1 MALRLSFKRFYPMNV
16 TAPAE
21 TIAAI
26 ATAPGQGGISI
37 VRISGP
43 QSLAIADAVFRCR
56 SPLPSQRAAFTFVPG
71 HVVDADGRAM
81 DEALLLV
88 FRAPHSFTREDVV
101 EIQGHGGPAVT
112 RQVLRRVL
120 EAGARPAEPGEF
132 TRRAFL
138 NGRLDLVQAEAV
150 LDLIRARTD
159 RAASAALDQLQGGLT
174 HKITPLYEAI
184 LMLAANL
191 EATLDF
197 SDQDLP
203 EGVLDGLA
211 ERIAGQAISIE
222 SVLAS
227 WNEGHL
233 LRDGATVVI
242 AGRPNVGKST
252 LLNAL
257 LGHERAIVSEQPGTT
272 RDTIEEDLVLEGIA
286 LNIVDTAGLRET
298 ACAIEQEG
306 IRRTED
312 RLSRADLYIY
322 VVDASQEIDG
332 EDIKRM
338 ASLDKARCLVLANK
352 QDLAPAVSPALPF
365 GYEVIE
371 TSLKLGTGLDK
382 LREALVRCLHA
393 GSVQSVQHAAISERH
408 RILLASALGDVREA
422 RRMLADGK
430 TGDPSLA
437 AQALREGVA
446 ALGQI
451 IGRDYHE
458 ELLDSI
464 FSRFC
469 IGK

>member
-1 MALRLSFKRFYPMNV
+1 MQLNLD
-16 TAPAE
+16 
-21 TIAAI
+21 TIAAV

-37 VRISGP
+37 VRVSGP
-43 QSLAIADAVFRCR
+43 DSLAVADAVFRCAGPR
-56 SPLPSQRAAFTFVPG
+56 PSQRAAFTFVPG
-71 HVVDADGRAM
+71 HVVESTGREI
-81 DEALLLV
+81 DEALLLI

-112 RQVLRRVL
+112 REVLRRVL
-120 EAGARPAEPGEF
+120 EAGARSAEPGEF

-138 NGRLDLVQAEAV
+138 HGRIDLVQAEAV

-159 RAASAALDQLQGGLT
+159 RAAAAALDQLQGGLT
-174 HKITPLYEAI
+174 RRLTSIYEG
-184 LMLAANL
+184 LLLLAANL

-203 EGVLDGLA
+203 DDVLSGIA
-211 ERIAGQAISIE
+211 ERIAGQEDGIKSM
-222 SVLAS
+222 LAS

-257 LGHERAIVSEQPGTT
+257 LGRNRAIVSDQPGTT
-272 RDTIEEDLVLEGIA
+272 RDTIEEGLVLQGIA
-286 LNIVDTAGLRET
+286 LNLVDTAGLRET
-298 ACAIEQEG
+298 DCVIEQEG

-312 RLSRADLYIY
+312 RLRQADLYVY
-322 VVDASQEIDG
+322 VVDASQPLVD
-332 EDIKRM
+332 EDNKRI
-338 ASLDKARCLVLANK
+338 SGLDPTRCVVVVNK
-352 QDLAPAVSPALPF
+352 QDLAGSVPPALPP
-365 GYEVIE
+365 GYTVIPTTL
-371 TSLKLGTGLDK
+371 TSGTGLDK
-382 LREALVRCLHA
+382 LREALVRHLHA
-393 GSVQSVQHAAISERH
+393 GAVSSAQHAAISERH
-408 RILLASALGDVREA
+408 RQLLSTALRHVGEATGLLAGRGP
-422 RRMLADGK
+422 AD
-430 TGDPSLA
+430 PALA
-437 AQALREGVA
+437 AQALREAVSA
-446 ALGQI
+446 VGQI

>member
-1 MALRLSFKRFYPMNV
+1 MQPNLD
-16 TAPAE
+16 
-21 TIAAI
+21 TIAAV

-43 QSLAIADAVFRCR
+43 ESLKVADAVFRCAGPR
-56 SPLPSQRAAFTFVPG
+56 PSQRAAFTFVPG
-71 HVVDADGRAM
+71 QVVESDGREI

-101 EIQGHGGPAVT
+101 ELQGHGGPAVT

-120 EAGARPAEPGEF
+120 DAGARAAEPGEF

-138 NGRLDLVQAEAV
+138 HGRIDLVQAEAV

-159 RAASAALDQLQGGLT
+159 RAAAAALDQLQGGLT
-174 HKITPLYEAI
+174 RQLTFIYEG
-184 LMLAANL
+184 LLLLAANL

-197 SDQDLP
+197 SDQELP
-203 EGVLDGLA
+203 DDVLNGIA
-211 ERIAGQAISIE
+211 ERIAGQEDGIKSL
-222 SVLAS
+222 LAS

-257 LGHERAIVSEQPGTT
+257 LGRNRAIVSDQPGTT
-272 RDTIEEDLVLEGIA
+272 RDTIEEGLVLQGIA
-286 LNIVDTAGLRET
+286 LNVVDTAGLRET
-298 ACAIEQEG
+298 DCAIEQEG

-322 VVDASQEIDG
+322 VVDSSQPVAD
-332 EDIKRM
+332 EDIKRIS
-338 ASLDKARCLVLANK
+338 SLDPTRCVVVANK
-352 QDLAPAVSPALPF
+352 QDLAGATSPALPA
-365 GYEVIE
+365 GYETVP
-371 TSLKLGTGLDK
+371 TALTAGTGLDK
-382 LREALVRCLHA
+382 LRDALLRKLHSGA
-393 GSVQSVQHAAISERH
+393 TSSVQHATISERH
-408 RILLASALGDVREA
+408 RQLLSTALLCVREA
-422 RRMLADGK
+422 NGLLTGQGAAD
-430 TGDPSLA
+430 PALA
-437 AQALREGVA
+437 AQALREAVA
-446 ALGQI
+446 AVGQI
-451 IGRDYHE
+451 IGREYHE